1 MTKNSLF
8 LGQRLETKRRQ
19 RTDQRLD
26 KKNSLFLDQR
36 LDTQRQQR
44 TVSSWVR
51 DWIHRDDKEQ
61 SLFWVRGWRCSA
73 EMTKN
78 SLFLG
83 QRLDKK
89 NSLFLDQ
96 RLDTQRQQRTVSS
109 WVRDWIHRD
118 DKEQSL
124 FWVRGWR
131 CSAEMTKNSLFL
143 GQRLDTQRQQ
153 RMVSCWV
160 RGWTHRDDKEQSLL
174 GSEALGF
181 WV

>member
-83 QRLDKK
+83 QRLD
-89 NSLFLDQ
+89 
-96 RLDTQRQQRTVSS
+96 TQRRQRTVSS
-109 WVRDWIHRD
+109 WVRGPWFPGVVDAGRKATLRTKFPVCVCVYMRMCVINGIVCIDCIIHMD
-118 DKEQSL
+118 AY
-124 FWVRGWR
+124 
-131 CSAEMTKNSLFL
+131 C
-143 GQRLDTQRQQ
+143 
-153 RMVSCWV
+153 
-160 RGWTHRDDKEQSLL
+160 
-174 GSEALGF
+174 
-181 WV
+181 